1 MKTTK
6 YTLYPNLIC
15 IAVFCMAKQL
25 TGQFVVRVTEDLES
39 LVRSVA
45 IARGEDM
52 SDFIRRAIK
61 VELAKL
67 SFLSPEEKKALGIN

>member
-1 MKTTK
+1 MG
-6 YTLYPNLIC
+6 LIC
-15 IAVFCMAKQL
+15 IAAVCMAKQL

-61 VELAKL
+61 VELARL
-67 SFLSPEEKKALGIN
+67 SFLSPEEKKALGMKGGIVSE